1 MTSPQKQYFHSLH
14 DKSKIFMSKNAIDLS
29 TRQKMTWAYNKY
41 EKQKISLS
49 HKELTNKLIRKT
61 PIGKMG
67 NGYEIVIHIGSRDKY

>member
-41 EKQKISLS
+41 EK
-49 HKELTNKLIRKT
+49 
-61 PIGKMG
+61 
-67 NGYEIVIHIGSRDKY
+67 